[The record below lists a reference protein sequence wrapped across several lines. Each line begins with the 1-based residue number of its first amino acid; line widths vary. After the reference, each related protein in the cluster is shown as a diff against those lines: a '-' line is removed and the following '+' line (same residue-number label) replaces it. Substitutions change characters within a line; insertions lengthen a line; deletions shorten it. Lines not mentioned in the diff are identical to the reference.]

1 MAQHTPSATD
11 LTAWRL
17 KVSEDSHGQQKWVY
31 LSDPAQRKEWPQTNI
46 EKYWLGLD
54 VVRLISMFPMPE
66 SQVDNIIQD
75 VPELE
80 EPKTPLSAARN
91 GYRFYKE
98 LQSEDG
104 HFSTEYGG

>member
-1 MAQHTPSATD
+1 MAQYIPPTTD

-54 VVRLISMFPMPE
+54 MVRLIPIS
-66 SQVDNIIQD
+66 SI
-75 VPELE
+75 PELQ
-80 EPKTPLSAARN
+80 TDNAI
-91 GYRFYKE
+91 
-98 LQSEDG
+98 
-104 HFSTEYGG
+104 